1 MDLPLRLLLIEDSE
15 DDALLVVN
23 ELRRH
28 GYDLI
33 YERVQTAAAA
43 DQALDKDGWD
53 LIISDYSMPQFNGL
67 AALALVQ
74 KKELDVP
81 FILLSGTI
89 GEEVAVEAM
98 KAGAHDYLIKG
109 NLTRLIPAI
118 DRELREAKVRQE
130 RRQAQEFIDYIA
142 YHDLLTALPN
152 RTLLQEH
159 LQQAIKNAR
168 REHKIVALSLMDLD
182 RFKEINDTLGHN
194 RGDVVLQQ
202 VGLRLQHAL
211 RDSDTV
217 ARLGGDEFAIL
228 LTLTDTAHWGIVAR
242 KIIQALESPFVI
254 EGIPIAVETSIGIA
268 LHPDHG
274 DSAEALIQRADI
286 AMYVAK
292 QHKSGFVLY
301 EPTLDQHS
309 PRRLAL
315 MGELRQAIDQRHL
328 RLHYQPKV
336 DLKTGRVTGAEGLLR
351 WQHAQHGFI
360 PPDQFITPAEQTGLI
375 FPLTRYVLEEA
386 IQQCCAW
393 RQTAL
398 TICTAINL
406 SARNLQDPDLPRQ
419 VTELITPLGLD
430 PCGLEL
436 ELTESAIMMN
446 PPRAM
451 EVLTRLHEM
460 GVALTIDD
468 FGIGYSSLAYL
479 KKLPIGTIKI
489 DKSFVLGMMA
499 NENDRVIVRS
509 TIDLGHNLGMKVVA
523 EGVENQAIWD
533 QLSAFGCDL
542 AQGYHISRPMP
553 AADLPVWLTQSP
565 WGTGASTAS

>member
-1 MDLPLRLLLIEDSE
+1 MDIPLRLLLVEDSK
-15 DDALLVVN
+15 DDALLVIH

-33 YERVQTAAAA
+33 CERVDTAATTQA
-43 DQALDKDGWD
+43 ALDKDRWD
-53 LIISDYSMPQFNGL
+53 LIISTYSMPQFSGL

-74 KKELDVP
+74 KMGLDVP

-89 GEEVAVEAM
+89 GEESAVEAM
-98 KAGAHDYLIKG
+98 KAGAHDYLMKG

-118 DRELREAKVRQE
+118 ERELREAKVRQE
-130 RRQAQEFIDYIA
+130 RKQAQEFIDYLA
-142 YHDLLTALPN
+142 YHDVLTGLPN
-152 RTLLQEH
+152 RALLQEH
-159 LQQAIKNAR
+159 LQQTIKDAR
-168 REHKIVALSLMDLD
+168 REHKTVALLLMDLD
-182 RFKEINDTLGHN
+182 RFKEINNTLGHH
-194 RGDVVLQQ
+194 RGDMVLQQ
-202 VGLRLQHAL
+202 VGLRLKDAV
-211 RDSDTV
+211 RESDTV

-228 LTLTDTAHWGIVAR
+228 LPLSDTAHWEIVAH
-242 KIIQALESPFVI
+242 KTIKALESPFVI

-268 LHPDHG
+268 LHPAHG
-274 DSAEALIQRADI
+274 DSAEALIQRADV

-292 QHKSGFVLY
+292 RNKSGFVLY

-328 RLHYQPKV
+328 RLYYQPKV
-336 DLKTGRVTGAEGLLR
+336 DLKTGQVTGVEGLLR

-360 PPDQFITPAEQTGLI
+360 PPDQFIAPAEQTGLI
-375 FPLTRYVLEEA
+375 FPLTRFVLEEA

-393 RQTAL
+393 HRMAL
-398 TICTAINL
+398 NVCIAVNL

-419 VTELITPLGLD
+419 VTELIAPLGLD
-430 PCGLEL
+430 PCCLEL

-446 PPRAM
+446 PTRAM

-509 TIDLGHNLGMKVVA
+509 TIDLGHNLGKKVVA

-533 QLSAFGCDL
+533 QLVAFGCDL

-553 AADLPVWLTQSP
+553 AADLPAWISQSSL
-565 WGTGASTAS
+565 GTGVSTAS